1 MIKEINFYQVD
12 EELTKAVAPLMLKI
26 LEEKKKCLLLSNS
39 LEIKTLDTSLW
50 SYGKY
55 KFIPHITSED
65 KDFDFL
71 RQPIFLTQ
79 EEKNFNQATYLAVV
93 NQNFSEDFTNQFER
107 IFYFFNQE
115 NIQETKN
122 IFLKLKNKTSKIN
135 SYKKQDGKWVTN
147 IL

>member
-93 NQNFSEDFTNQFER
+93 NQNFSEDFANQFER